1 MAKLVVALLQL
12 LFASVVL
19 AQAQGPIGGTPPAEE
34 LPPDWRAYV
43 EAARVAEP
51 EERLRRLEDVVAAHP
66 DTPGMLAS
74 RQAILETTAQHWPD
88 RTEEIMKLARSFV
101 GAAPPSARVF
111 AADAAAQA
119 LLDAGVLLS
128 EAEKLSLAVLADLGG
143 AGSEE
148 PDELTRRGAPYVA
161 TLGRILAA
169 QGRAEEAEKLLK
181 QAWATNQKVVVAAL
195 ALAELAESQGDDDA
209 ALGYLMAARLT
220 GRDPGKTAPPLEALY
235 RRLHGGSL
243 EGLEE
248 TLDVEYGKRYPNPIE
263 TSRWPAADGPTGRA
277 VLLEVFT
284 GTGCAPCIAMN
295 LSVEAAMR
303 RFGRENLSIVSFH
316 RHIPVVDP
324 FSNAMAEARAAEYD
338 LVTIPAVAV
347 DGRVIRGGGMK
358 DDTSRYWS
366 YLSKAIEERLARPP
380 EAEIALDAVRDGSKI
395 DVRLAARL
403 SGGTGR
409 RLQLGVAL
417 VERTSYS
424 GESGIRFHPAV
435 ARDLVVGDLPD
446 DESPF
451 RYIFDLRELTA
462 SLAQQREALEAQGI
476 TYPSV
481 RDTINPERIRVVAFV
496 QDPETRAVLE
506 SRAMRPREGAA
517 AVEEADE
524 AAAPER

>member
-1 MAKLVVALLQL
+1 MLRLVVALLQVF
-12 LFASVVL
+12 FASVVL
-19 AQAQGPIGGTPPAEE
+19 AQAPGPIGGIPPADE
-34 LPPDWRAYV
+34 LPPDWRAYM

-51 EERLRRLEDVVAAHP
+51 EERIRRLEGVVAAHP

-74 RQAILETTAQHWPD
+74 RQAILETTAQHWPN
-88 RTEEIMKLARSFV
+88 RTDEIMKLARSFV

-119 LLDAGVLLS
+119 LLDAGVLLP
-128 EAEKLSLAVLADLGG
+128 EAEKLSLAVLADLGE
-143 AGSEE
+143 AGSDE
-148 PDELTRRGAPYVA
+148 PDELARRAPYVA

-169 QGRAEEAEKLLK
+169 QGRTEEAEKLLK

-195 ALAELAESQGDDDA
+195 ALAELGEAQGNDDT

-220 GRDPGKTAPPLEALY
+220 GRDPAKTAPPLEALY
-235 RRLHGGSL
+235 RRLHGGSQ

-248 TLDVEYGKRYPNPIE
+248 TLDLEYRQRYPNPIE
-263 TSRWPAADGPTGRA
+263 TSRWAPTDGPTGRA

-284 GTGCAPCIAMN
+284 GTGCSPCIAMN

-338 LVTIPAVAV
+338 LITIPAVAV

-366 YLSKAIEERLARPP
+366 YLSKSIEERLTRPP
-380 EAEIALDAVRDGSKI
+380 EAEIALDAIRDGSKI

-409 RLQLGVAL
+409 RLKLGVAL

-451 RYIFDLRELTA
+451 RYVFDLQELTA
-462 SLAQQREALEAQGI
+462 SLTEQREALEAQGI

-481 RDTINPERIRVVAFV
+481 RDAINPERVRVVAFV
-496 QDPETRAVLE
+496 QDPETRAVLQ

-517 AVEEADE
+517 AVEKADE